1 MAKAKAKVEVE
12 AAAKAGTGA
21 RASTRTR
28 TKAKVHTG
36 HLRNSILFTSLFI
49 IVSILL
55 VLFPVTYSIAAS
67 ILRTNSITYTNQMLQ
82 QVDNS
87 INYYI
92 DGMISVSDY
101 IVENKNVV
109 DYIAKAKPATTAA
122 VKEELK
128 TVAGTRPDFV
138 NLIIFREDGS
148 FVSNR
153 DQMGINPNWDYMES
167 GWYKDALTA
176 EGEPVFSSS
185 RVENVVAGEYDWV
198 ISMSRALY
206 TDGRLSG
213 VLLVDLNYQ
222 QIADICSSLST
233 DDFGYIFIVGA
244 DGSLVYHPQQR
255 LVYSGIKTERFDL
268 VTRSE
273 GVRSVISNGY
283 IYTSSLSPTSGWVTV
298 SVFDTNKL
306 VSISSDIVILFIT
319 IGLFFSII
327 TFIISYVASKRLT
340 DPILQLKASMKQFE
354 RGDFDA
360 KANITVNNEVA
371 ELGDC
376 FNVMTE
382 QIKNLVEQ
390 ELLIEE
396 QKRISEL
403 QALQAQIR
411 PHFLYNTL
419 ESIIWM
425 SEIGETEKVIEM
437 TSSLSKLFR
446 ATTSNASEL
455 VTLKTEIDY
464 VTNYMKIQKMRYQDK
479 LTYRIDVDESIL
491 QAKVIKLI
499 IQPMVE
505 NAIYH
510 GIKQLKG
517 HGLIVV
523 SAYSEEQ
530 KLFITIRDNGVGF
543 DKGLLDGKADLAP
556 KDESGIGINNVRD
569 RIKLFFGSEYGISI
583 KSTDPGEEIPD
594 EHGIPGMRTTVT
606 LTLPLIFE

>member
-1 MAKAKAKVEVE
+1 MAKA
-12 AAAKAGTGA
+12 
-21 RASTRTR
+21 
-28 TKAKVHTG
+28 HTG

-49 IVSILL
+49 IVSILC

-67 ILRTNSITYTNQMLQ
+67 ILQTNSISYTKQMLR
-82 QVDNS
+82 QVDKS

-92 DGMISVSDY
+92 SGMVSVSDY
-101 IVENKNVV
+101 IVENEDVVSYLAASQPDTSSNVM
-109 DYIAKAKPATTAA
+109 
-122 VKEELK
+122 EELQ

-138 NLIIFREDGS
+138 NLIILREDGA
-148 FVSNR
+148 FVSNH
-153 DQMGINPNWDYMES
+153 DQMGINPNWDYRES
-167 GWYKDALTA
+167 SWYKDAITA

-206 TDGRLSG
+206 SNGQLSG
-213 VLLVDLNYQ
+213 ILLVDLNYQ
-222 QIADICSSLST
+222 QIADICSLSNN
-233 DDFGYIFIVGA
+233 DSGYIFIVGA
-244 DGSLVYHPQQR
+244 DGRLVYHPQQR

-273 GVRSVISNGY
+273 GVNAVISDGY
-283 IYTSSLSPTSGWVTV
+283 IYTSSLSPASGWVTV
-298 SVFDTNKL
+298 SVFDTNQL
-306 VSISSDIVILFIT
+306 VSISSDVIVLFVG

-354 RGDFDA
+354 KGDFDA

-371 ELGDC
+371 ELGES

-382 QIKNLVEQ
+382 RIKNLVAQ

-425 SEIGETEKVIEM
+425 SEIGENEKVIEM
-437 TSSLSKLFR
+437 TSALSKLFR
-446 ATTSNASEL
+446 ATTSNANEL

-479 LTYRIDVDESIL
+479 LNFRLDVDESLL
-491 QAKVIKLI
+491 QTKVIKLI

-517 HGLIVV
+517 QGLIIV
-523 SAYSEEQ
+523 SAHAEEQ
-530 KLFITIRDNGVGF
+530 KLYIAISDNGVGF
-543 DKGLLDGKADLAP
+543 DKGILDGTPDFAS
-556 KDESGIGINNVRD
+556 KDESGIGINNVKD
-569 RIKLFFGSEYGISI
+569 RIKLFFGSEYGINI
-583 KSTDPGEEIPD
+583 KSIVQDEAIPEEN
-594 EHGIPGMRTTVT
+594 GMPGMRTTVT

>member
-1 MAKAKAKVEVE
+1 MAKA
-12 AAAKAGTGA
+12 
-21 RASTRTR
+21 
-28 TKAKVHTG
+28 HTG

-49 IVSILL
+49 IVSILA
-55 VLFPVTYSIAAS
+55 VLFPVTYSIASS
-67 ILRTNSITYTNQMLQ
+67 ILQTNSISYTKQMLS

-101 IVENKNVV
+101 VVENEDVV
-109 DYIAKAKPATTAA
+109 NYVAAAKPASNAA
-122 VKEELK
+122 VMEELK
-128 TVAGTRPDFV
+128 IVAGTRPDFV

-148 FVSNR
+148 FVSNW
-153 DQMGINPNWDYMES
+153 DTMSINPNWN
-167 GWYKDALTA
+167 YKDSSWYTEALAA

-185 RVENVVAGEYDWV
+185 RVENVVAGKYDWV

-206 TDGRLSG
+206 SDGKLAG
-213 VLLVDLNYQ
+213 VLLIDLNYQ
-222 QIADICSSLST
+222 QIADICSSISYN
-233 DDFGYIFIVGA
+233 DSGYIFIVGA
-244 DGSLVYHPQQR
+244 DGRLVYHPQQR
-255 LVYSGIKTERFDL
+255 LIYSGIKSERFDL
-268 VTRSE
+268 VSRSE
-273 GVRSVISNGY
+273 GVHSVISDGY

-298 SVFDTNKL
+298 SVFDTNEL
-306 VSISSDIVILFIT
+306 VSFSSDVIVLFVA
-319 IGLFFSII
+319 IGLFFSVI

-340 DPILQLKASMKQFE
+340 DPILELKTSMKKFE
-354 RGDFDA
+354 QGDFDA

-371 ELGDC
+371 ELGDS
-376 FNVMTE
+376 FNTMTE
-382 QIKNLVEQ
+382 RIKNLVAQ
-390 ELLIEE
+390 ELQIEE

-479 LTYRIDVDESIL
+479 LNYRIDVDESIL

-517 HGLIVV
+517 QGLIVV
-523 SAYSEEQ
+523 SAHAEGQ
-530 KLFITIRDNGVGF
+530 KLLISISDNGVGF
-543 DKGLLDGKADLAP
+543 DKGILEGTADFAP

-569 RIKLFFGSEYGISI
+569 RIKLFFGSAYGISI
-583 KSTDPGEEIPD
+583 KSTAQGEDIPD
-594 EHGIPGMRTTVT
+594 ENGMPGMRTTVT

>member
-1 MAKAKAKVEVE
+1 VAK
-12 AAAKAGTGA
+12 
-21 RASTRTR
+21 S
-28 TKAKVHTG
+28 HTG

-49 IVSILL
+49 IVSILC

-67 ILRTNSITYTNQMLQ
+67 ILQTNSISYTKQMLR
-82 QVDNS
+82 QVDKS

-92 DGMISVSDY
+92 SGMVSVSDY
-101 IVENKNVV
+101 IVENEDVVSYLAARQPDTSSNVM
-109 DYIAKAKPATTAA
+109 
-122 VKEELK
+122 EELQ

-138 NLIIFREDGS
+138 NLIIIREDGA
-148 FVSNR
+148 FVSNH
-153 DQMGINPNWDYMES
+153 DQMGINPNWDYRES
-167 GWYKDALTA
+167 SWYKDAITA

-206 TDGRLSG
+206 SNGQLSG
-213 VLLVDLNYQ
+213 ILLVDLNYQ
-222 QIADICSSLST
+222 QIADICSLSNN
-233 DDFGYIFIVGA
+233 DSGYIFIVGA
-244 DGSLVYHPQQR
+244 DGRLVYHPQQR

-273 GVRSVISNGY
+273 GVNSVISDGY
-283 IYTSSLSPTSGWVTV
+283 IYTSSLSPASGWVTV
-298 SVFDTNKL
+298 SVFDTNQL
-306 VSISSDIVILFIT
+306 VSISSDVIVLFVG

-340 DPILQLKASMKQFE
+340 DPILQLKASMEQFE
-354 RGDFDA
+354 KGDFDA

-371 ELGDC
+371 ELGES

-382 QIKNLVEQ
+382 RIKNLVAQ

-425 SEIGETEKVIEM
+425 SEIGENEKVIEM
-437 TSSLSKLFR
+437 TSALSKLFR
-446 ATTSNASEL
+446 ATTSNANEL

-464 VTNYMKIQKMRYQDK
+464 VTNYMKIQKMRYRDK
-479 LTYRIDVDESIL
+479 LNYRLDVDESVL
-491 QAKVIKLI
+491 EAKVIKLI

-517 HGLIVV
+517 QGLIIV
-523 SAYSEEQ
+523 SAHAEEQ
-530 KLFITIRDNGVGF
+530 KLFITISDNGVGF
-543 DKGLLDGKADLAP
+543 DKGTLDGTPDFAS
-556 KDESGIGINNVRD
+556 KDESGIGINNVKD
-569 RIKLFFGSEYGISI
+569 RIKLFFGSEYGINI
-583 KSTDPGEEIPD
+583 KSIVQDEAIP
-594 EHGIPGMRTTVT
+594 EKNGITGMRTTVT

>member
-1 MAKAKAKVEVE
+1 MAKA
-12 AAAKAGTGA
+12 
-21 RASTRTR
+21 
-28 TKAKVHTG
+28 HTG

-67 ILRTNSITYTNQMLQ
+67 ILQTNSISYTNQMLSQ
-82 QVDNS
+82 IDNS
-87 INYYI
+87 IKYYI

-101 IVENKNVV
+101 IVENENVV
-109 DYIAKAKPATTAA
+109 GYISETLPETNTA
-122 VKEELK
+122 VKEELA

-148 FVSNR
+148 FVSSR
-153 DQMGINPNWDYMES
+153 ELMGVNPNWDYKES
-167 GWYKDALTA
+167 GWYKDAA
-176 EGEPVFSSS
+176 AAKGEPVFSSS

-206 TDGRLSG
+206 YNGRLCG
-213 VLLVDLNYQ
+213 VLLIDLNYQ
-222 QIADICSSLST
+222 QIADICSSLSYNDT
-233 DDFGYIFIVGA
+233 GYIFIVGA
-244 DGSLVYHPQQR
+244 DGRLVYHPQQR
-255 LVYSGIKTERFDL
+255 LVYSGIKSERFDL

-273 GVRSVISNGY
+273 GVQSVISDGY

-298 SVFDTNKL
+298 SVFDTNDL
-306 VSISSDIVILFIT
+306 VLISTNVIVLFVA

-340 DPILQLKASMKQFE
+340 DPILQLKESMKQFE
-354 RGDFDA
+354 KGDFDA

-382 QIKNLVEQ
+382 QIKHLVEQ

-425 SEIGETEKVIEM
+425 SEIGENEKVIEM

-446 ATTSNASEL
+446 VTTSNASEL

-479 LTYRIDVDESIL
+479 LNYRIDVDESIL

-510 GIKQLKG
+510 GIKQLRG
-517 HGLIVV
+517 QGLIVV
-523 SAYSEEQ
+523 SAHAEDQ
-530 KLFITIRDNGVGF
+530 KLYITISDNGVGF
-543 DKGLLDGKADLAP
+543 DKGILDGPVDIAQ
-556 KDESGIGINNVRD
+556 KDENGIGINNVKD
-569 RIKLFFGSEYGISI
+569 RIKLFFGSEYGMTIR
-583 KSTDPGEEIPD
+583 STAQGKEIP
-594 EHGIPGMRTTVT
+594 EENGMPGMRTIVT

>member
-1 MAKAKAKVEVE
+1 MAKA
-12 AAAKAGTGA
+12 
-21 RASTRTR
+21 RP
-28 TKAKVHTG
+28 G

-49 IVSILL
+49 IVSILAI
-55 VLFPVTYSIAAS
+55 LFPVTYSIAAS
-67 ILRTNSITYTNQMLQ
+67 VLQTNSISYTNQMLR

-101 IVENKNVV
+101 IVENKEVV
-109 DYIAKAKPATTAA
+109 SYISANIPDTRAS
-122 VKEELK
+122 VKEELQ

-138 NLIIFREDGS
+138 NLIIFREDGA

-153 DQMGINPNWDYMES
+153 DLMGINPGWNYKAS
-167 GWYKDALTA
+167 GWYIDAVSA
-176 EGEPVFSSS
+176 QGEPVFSSS

-206 TDGRLSG
+206 SNGRLAG
-213 VLLVDLNYQ
+213 VLLIDLNYQ
-222 QIADICSSLST
+222 QIADICSSLSYN
-233 DDFGYIFIVGA
+233 DSGYIFIVGA
-244 DGSLVYHPQQR
+244 DGRLVYHPQQR
-255 LVYSGIKTERFDL
+255 LVYSGIKAERLDL
-268 VTRSE
+268 VTHSE
-273 GVRSVISNGY
+273 GVKSVISDGY

-298 SVFDTNKL
+298 SVFDTNQL
-306 VSISSDIVILFIT
+306 VSISSDVIILFFA
-319 IGLFFSII
+319 IGIFFSVI

-354 RGDFDA
+354 RGDFDV

-371 ELGDC
+371 ELGDS
-376 FNVMTE
+376 FNNMTV
-382 QIKNLVEQ
+382 QIKNLVAQ

-425 SEIGETEKVIEM
+425 SEIGENEKVIEM

-479 LTYRIDVDESIL
+479 LNYRIEVDDSVM

-517 HGLIVV
+517 QGLIIV
-523 SAYSEEQ
+523 SAHAEGQ
-530 KLFITIRDNGVGF
+530 KLNISISDNGIGF
-543 DKGLLDGKADLAP
+543 DKGILDGPADFAQ
-556 KDESGIGINNVRD
+556 KDESGIGISNVRD
-569 RIKLFFGSEYGISI
+569 RIKLFFGSEYGITI
-583 KSTDPGEEIPD
+583 QSTAKDKASPRKDTESE
-594 EHGIPGMRTTVT
+594 MRTTVT

>member
-1 MAKAKAKVEVE
+1 MAKA
-12 AAAKAGTGA
+12 
-21 RASTRTR
+21 
-28 TKAKVHTG
+28 HTG

-67 ILRTNSITYTNQMLQ
+67 ILRTNAISYTNQMLSQ
-82 QVDNS
+82 IDNS

-101 IVENKNVV
+101 IVENDNVV
-109 DYIAKAKPATTAA
+109 EYISETLPEESTA
-122 VKEELK
+122 VKDELA

-148 FVSNR
+148 FVSNKE
-153 DQMGINPNWDYMES
+153 QMGVNPYWNYKES
-167 GWYKDALTA
+167 GWYKDAA
-176 EGEPVFSSS
+176 AAKGEPVFSSS

-206 TDGRLSG
+206 YNGRLCG
-213 VLLVDLNYQ
+213 VLLIDLNYQ
-222 QIADICSSLST
+222 QIADICSSLSYNES
-233 DDFGYIFIVGA
+233 GYIFIVGA
-244 DGSLVYHPQQR
+244 DGRLVYHPQQR
-255 LVYSGIKTERFDL
+255 LVYSGIKSERFDL

-273 GVRSVISNGY
+273 GVKSVFSDGY

-298 SVFDTNKL
+298 SVFDTNQL
-306 VSISSDIVILFIT
+306 VSISSDVIVLFVA
-319 IGLFFSII
+319 IGLFFSVI

-354 RGDFDA
+354 KGDFDA

-425 SEIGETEKVIEM
+425 SEIGENEKVIEM

-455 VTLKTEIDY
+455 VTLKTEMDY

-479 LTYRIDVDESIL
+479 LNYRIDVDESIL

-517 HGLIVV
+517 QGLIVV
-523 SAYSEEQ
+523 SAYAEDQ
-530 KLFITIRDNGVGF
+530 KLYITISDNGVGF
-543 DKGLLDGKADLAP
+543 DKGILEGTLDIAP
-556 KDESGIGINNVRD
+556 KDESGIGINNVKD
-569 RIKLFFGSEYGISI
+569 RIKLFFGSEYGMTI
-583 KSTDPGEEIPD
+583 KSTAQGEEIPD
-594 EHGIPGMRTTVT
+594 ENGKPGMRTIVT
-606 LTLPLIFE
+606 LILPLIFE

>member
-1 MAKAKAKVEVE
+1 MAKA
-12 AAAKAGTGA
+12 
-21 RASTRTR
+21 R
-28 TKAKVHTG
+28 TG

-49 IVSILL
+49 IVSILA
-55 VLFPVTYSIAAS
+55 VLFPITYSIAAN
-67 ILRTNSITYTNQMLQ
+67 ILQTNSISYTNQLLR

-101 IVENKNVV
+101 IVENENVV
-109 DYIAKAKPATTAA
+109 SYLSARTPDTREF

-138 NLIIFREDGS
+138 NLIIFREDRA

-153 DQMGINPNWDYMES
+153 DLMGINPNWDYRES
-167 GWYKDALTA
+167 DWYKDAIA
-176 EGEPVFSSS
+176 AKGEPVFSSS

-206 TDGRLSG
+206 VDDRLSG
-213 VLLVDLNYQ
+213 VLLIDLNYQ
-222 QIADICSSLST
+222 QIADICSSLSYN
-233 DDFGYIFIVGA
+233 DSGYIFIVGA
-244 DGSLVYHPQQR
+244 DGRLVYHPQQR
-255 LVYSGIKTERFDL
+255 LVYSGIKSERFDL

-273 GVRSVISNGY
+273 SINSVISDGY
-283 IYTSSLSPTSGWVTV
+283 IYTSSLSDNSGWVTV
-298 SVFDTNKL
+298 SVFDTNEL
-306 VSISSDIVILFIT
+306 VSISSNVIGLFVA
-319 IGLFFSII
+319 IGLFFSVI
-327 TFIISYVASKRLT
+327 TFIISYIASKRLT

-354 RGDFDA
+354 KGDFDA

-371 ELGDC
+371 ELGDS
-376 FNVMTE
+376 FNHMTE
-382 QIKNLVEQ
+382 RIKKLIEQ

-425 SEIGETEKVIEM
+425 AEIGENEKVIDM

-446 ATTSNASEL
+446 ATTSNANEL

-479 LTYRIDVDESIL
+479 LNYEIHVDNSVL

-517 HGLIVV
+517 KGRIVV
-523 SAYSEEQ
+523 TAHAEGKTLYIAIS
-530 KLFITIRDNGVGF
+530 DNGVGF
-543 DKGLLDGKADLAP
+543 DRDILDGNTAAVQ
-556 KDESGIGINNVRD
+556 KDEGGIGINNVRD
-569 RIKLFFGSEYGISI
+569 RIKLFFGSEYGVTI
-583 KSTDPGEEIPD
+583 KSAGQNPLNTDPEAINT
-594 EHGIPGMRTTVT
+594 IVT
-606 LTLPLIFE
+606 ITLPLIFE

>member
-1 MAKAKAKVEVE
+1 VAKA
-12 AAAKAGTGA
+12 
-21 RASTRTR
+21 
-28 TKAKVHTG
+28 HTG

-49 IVSILL
+49 IVSILC

-67 ILRTNSITYTNQMLQ
+67 ILQTNSISYTKQMLR
-82 QVDNS
+82 QVDKS

-92 DGMISVSDY
+92 SGMASVSDY
-101 IVENKNVV
+101 IVENEDVVSYLAARQPDTSSNVM
-109 DYIAKAKPATTAA
+109 
-122 VKEELK
+122 EELQ

-138 NLIIFREDGS
+138 NLIILREDGA
-148 FVSNR
+148 FVSNH
-153 DQMGINPNWDYMES
+153 DQMGINPNWNYRES
-167 GWYKDALTA
+167 SWYKDAITA
-176 EGEPVFSSS
+176 QGEPVFSSS

-206 TDGRLSG
+206 SNGQLSG
-213 VLLVDLNYQ
+213 ILLVDLNYQ
-222 QIADICSSLST
+222 QIADICSLSNN
-233 DDFGYIFIVGA
+233 DSGYIFIVGA
-244 DGSLVYHPQQR
+244 DGRLVYHPQQR

-273 GVRSVISNGY
+273 GVNSVISDGY
-283 IYTSSLSPTSGWVTV
+283 IYTSSLSPASGWVTV
-298 SVFDTNKL
+298 SVFDTNQL
-306 VSISSDIVILFIT
+306 VSISSDVIVLFVA
-319 IGLFFSII
+319 IGLFFAII

-354 RGDFDA
+354 KGDFDA
-360 KANITVNNEVA
+360 KANIMVNNEVA
-371 ELGDC
+371 ELGES

-382 QIKNLVEQ
+382 RIKNLVAQ

-425 SEIGETEKVIEM
+425 SEIGENEKVIEM
-437 TSSLSKLFR
+437 TSALSKLFR
-446 ATTSNASEL
+446 ATTSNANEL

-464 VTNYMKIQKMRYQDK
+464 VTNYMKIQKMRYRDK
-479 LTYRIDVDESIL
+479 LNYRLDVDESVL
-491 QAKVIKLI
+491 EAKVIKLI

-517 HGLIVV
+517 QGLIIV
-523 SAYSEEQ
+523 SAHAEEQ
-530 KLFITIRDNGVGF
+530 KLFITISDNGVGF
-543 DKGLLDGKADLAP
+543 DKGTLDGTLDFAS
-556 KDESGIGINNVRD
+556 KDESGIGINNVKD
-569 RIKLFFGSEYGISI
+569 RIKLFFGSEYGINI
-583 KSTDPGEEIPD
+583 KSIVQGEAIP
-594 EHGIPGMRTTVT
+594 EENGIPGMRTTVT

>member
-1 MAKAKAKVEVE
+1 MAKV
-12 AAAKAGTGA
+12 
-21 RASTRTR
+21 R
-28 TKAKVHTG
+28 TG

-49 IVSILL
+49 IVSILA
-55 VLFPVTYSIAAS
+55 VLFPITYSIAAN
-67 ILRTNSITYTNQMLQ
+67 ILQTNSISYTNQLLR

-87 INYYI
+87 ISYYI

-101 IVENKNVV
+101 IVENENVV
-109 DYIAKAKPATTAA
+109 SYLSARTPDTREF

-138 NLIIFREDGS
+138 NLIIFREDGA

-153 DQMGINPNWDYMES
+153 DLMGINPNWDYRES
-167 GWYKDALTA
+167 DWYKEAITA

-206 TDGRLSG
+206 VDDRLSG
-213 VLLVDLNYQ
+213 VLLIDLNYQ
-222 QIADICSSLST
+222 QIADICSSLSYN
-233 DDFGYIFIVGA
+233 DSGYIFIVGA
-244 DGSLVYHPQQR
+244 DGRLVYHPQQR
-255 LVYSGIKTERFDL
+255 LVYSGIKSERFDL
-268 VTRSE
+268 VNRSE
-273 GVRSVISNGY
+273 SITSVISDGY
-283 IYTSSLSPTSGWVTV
+283 IYTSSLSDNSGWVTV
-298 SVFDTNKL
+298 SVFDTNEL
-306 VSISSDIVILFIT
+306 VSISSNVIGLFVA
-319 IGLFFSII
+319 IGLFFSVI
-327 TFIISYVASKRLT
+327 TFIISYIASKRLT

-354 RGDFDA
+354 KGDFDA

-371 ELGDC
+371 ELGDS
-376 FNVMTE
+376 FNHMTE
-382 QIKNLVEQ
+382 RIKRLIEQ

-425 SEIGETEKVIEM
+425 AEIGENEKVIDM

-446 ATTSNASEL
+446 ATTSNANEL

-479 LTYRIDVDESIL
+479 LNYEIRVDDSVL

-517 HGLIVV
+517 KGRIVV
-523 SAYSEEQ
+523 TAHAEE
-530 KLFITIRDNGVGF
+530 KTLYIAISDNGVGF
-543 DKGLLDGKADLAP
+543 DRDILDGNTAAVQ
-556 KDESGIGINNVRD
+556 KDEGGIGINNVRD
-569 RIKLFFGSEYGISI
+569 RIKLFFGSEYGVTI
-583 KSTDPGEEIPD
+583 KSAGQDPLNTDPEAINT
-594 EHGIPGMRTTVT
+594 IVT
-606 LTLPLIFE
+606 ITLPLIFE

>member
-1 MAKAKAKVEVE
+1 VAKA
-12 AAAKAGTGA
+12 
-21 RASTRTR
+21 
-28 TKAKVHTG
+28 HTG

-49 IVSILL
+49 IVSILC

-67 ILRTNSITYTNQMLQ
+67 ILQTNSISYTKQMLR
-82 QVDNS
+82 QVDKS

-92 DGMISVSDY
+92 SGMVSVSDY
-101 IVENKNVV
+101 IVENEDVVSYLAASQPDTSSNVM
-109 DYIAKAKPATTAA
+109 
-122 VKEELK
+122 EELQ

-138 NLIIFREDGS
+138 NLIILREDGA
-148 FVSNR
+148 FVSNH
-153 DQMGINPNWDYMES
+153 DQMGINPNWDYRES
-167 GWYKDALTA
+167 SWYKDAITA

-206 TDGRLSG
+206 SNGQLSG
-213 VLLVDLNYQ
+213 ILLVDLNYQ
-222 QIADICSSLST
+222 QIADICSLSNN
-233 DDFGYIFIVGA
+233 DSGYIFIVGA
-244 DGSLVYHPQQR
+244 DGRLVYHPQQR

-273 GVRSVISNGY
+273 GVNAVISDGY
-283 IYTSSLSPTSGWVTV
+283 IYTSSLSPASGWVTV
-298 SVFDTNKL
+298 SVFDTNQL
-306 VSISSDIVILFIT
+306 VSISSDVIVLFVG

-340 DPILQLKASMKQFE
+340 DPILQLKASMEQFE
-354 RGDFDA
+354 KGDFDA

-371 ELGDC
+371 ELGES

-382 QIKNLVEQ
+382 RIKNLVAQ

-425 SEIGETEKVIEM
+425 SEIGENEKVIEM
-437 TSSLSKLFR
+437 TSALSKLFR
-446 ATTSNASEL
+446 ATTSNANEL

-479 LTYRIDVDESIL
+479 LNFRLDVDESLL
-491 QAKVIKLI
+491 QTKVIKLI

-517 HGLIVV
+517 QGLIIV
-523 SAYSEEQ
+523 SAHAEEQ
-530 KLFITIRDNGVGF
+530 KLYIAISDNGVGF
-543 DKGLLDGKADLAP
+543 DKGILDGTPDFAS
-556 KDESGIGINNVRD
+556 KDESGIGINNVKD
-569 RIKLFFGSEYGISI
+569 RIKLFFGSEYGINI
-583 KSTDPGEEIPD
+583 KSIVQDEAIPEEN
-594 EHGIPGMRTTVT
+594 GMPGMRTTVT

>member
-1 MAKAKAKVEVE
+1 VAKA
-12 AAAKAGTGA
+12 
-21 RASTRTR
+21 
-28 TKAKVHTG
+28 HTG

-49 IVSILL
+49 IVSILC

-67 ILRTNSITYTNQMLQ
+67 ILQTNSISYTKQMLR
-82 QVDNS
+82 QVDKS

-92 DGMISVSDY
+92 SGMVSVSDY
-101 IVENKNVV
+101 IVENEDVVSYLAASQPDTSSNVM
-109 DYIAKAKPATTAA
+109 
-122 VKEELK
+122 EELQ

-138 NLIIFREDGS
+138 NLIILREDGA
-148 FVSNR
+148 FVSNH
-153 DQMGINPNWDYMES
+153 DQMGINPNWDYRES
-167 GWYKDALTA
+167 SWYKDAITA

-206 TDGRLSG
+206 SNGQLSG
-213 VLLVDLNYQ
+213 ILLVDLNYQ
-222 QIADICSSLST
+222 QIADICSLSNN
-233 DDFGYIFIVGA
+233 DSGYIFIVGA
-244 DGSLVYHPQQR
+244 DGRLVYHPQQR

-273 GVRSVISNGY
+273 GVNAVISDGY
-283 IYTSSLSPTSGWVTV
+283 IYTSSLSPASGWVTV
-298 SVFDTNKL
+298 SVFDTNQL
-306 VSISSDIVILFIT
+306 VSISSDVIVLFVG

-354 RGDFDA
+354 KGDFDA

-371 ELGDC
+371 ELGES

-382 QIKNLVEQ
+382 RIKNLVAQ

-425 SEIGETEKVIEM
+425 SEIGENEKVIEM
-437 TSSLSKLFR
+437 TSALSKLFR
-446 ATTSNASEL
+446 ATTSNANEL

-479 LTYRIDVDESIL
+479 LNFRLDVDESLL
-491 QAKVIKLI
+491 QTKVIKLI

-517 HGLIVV
+517 QGLIIV
-523 SAYSEEQ
+523 SAHAEEQ
-530 KLFITIRDNGVGF
+530 KLYIAISDNGVGF
-543 DKGLLDGKADLAP
+543 DKGILDGTPDFAS
-556 KDESGIGINNVRD
+556 KDESGIGINNVKD
-569 RIKLFFGSEYGISI
+569 RIKLFFGSEYGINI
-583 KSTDPGEEIPD
+583 KSIVQDEAIPEEN
-594 EHGIPGMRTTVT
+594 GMPGMRTTVT

>member
-1 MAKAKAKVEVE
+1 MAK
-12 AAAKAGTGA
+12 
-21 RASTRTR
+21 S
-28 TKAKVHTG
+28 HTG

-49 IVSILL
+49 IVSILC

-67 ILRTNSITYTNQMLQ
+67 ILQTNSISYTKQMLR
-82 QVDNS
+82 QVDKS

-92 DGMISVSDY
+92 SGMVSVSDY
-101 IVENKNVV
+101 IVENEDVVSYLAARQPDTSSNVM
-109 DYIAKAKPATTAA
+109 
-122 VKEELK
+122 EELQ

-138 NLIIFREDGS
+138 NLIIIREDGA
-148 FVSNR
+148 FVSNH
-153 DQMGINPNWDYMES
+153 DQMGINPNWDYRES
-167 GWYKDALTA
+167 SWYKDAITA

-206 TDGRLSG
+206 SNGQLSG
-213 VLLVDLNYQ
+213 ILLVDLNYQ
-222 QIADICSSLST
+222 QIADICSLSNN
-233 DDFGYIFIVGA
+233 DSGYIFIVGA
-244 DGSLVYHPQQR
+244 DGRLVYHPQQR

-273 GVRSVISNGY
+273 GVNSVISDGY
-283 IYTSSLSPTSGWVTV
+283 IYTSSLSPASGWVTV
-298 SVFDTNKL
+298 SVFDTNQL
-306 VSISSDIVILFIT
+306 VSISSDVIVLFVG

-340 DPILQLKASMKQFE
+340 DPILQLKASMEQFE
-354 RGDFDA
+354 KGDFDA

-371 ELGDC
+371 ELGES

-382 QIKNLVEQ
+382 RIKNLVAQ

-425 SEIGETEKVIEM
+425 SEIGENEKVIEM
-437 TSSLSKLFR
+437 TSALSKLFR
-446 ATTSNASEL
+446 ATTSNANEL

-464 VTNYMKIQKMRYQDK
+464 VTNYMKIQKMRYRDK
-479 LTYRIDVDESIL
+479 LNYRLDVDESVL
-491 QAKVIKLI
+491 EAKVIKLI

-517 HGLIVV
+517 QGLIIV
-523 SAYSEEQ
+523 SAHAEEQ
-530 KLFITIRDNGVGF
+530 KLFITISDNGVGF
-543 DKGLLDGKADLAP
+543 DKGTLDGTPDFAS
-556 KDESGIGINNVRD
+556 KDESGIGINNVKD
-569 RIKLFFGSEYGISI
+569 RIKLFFGSEYGINI
-583 KSTDPGEEIPD
+583 KSIVQDEAIP
-594 EHGIPGMRTTVT
+594 EKNGITGMRTTVT

>member
-1 MAKAKAKVEVE
+1 MGKGKGWAIAKG
-12 AAAKAGTGA
+12 KAGA
-21 RASTRTR
+21 RIKA
-28 TKAKVHTG
+28 KAKVHTG

-55 VLFPVTYSIAAS
+55 VLFPVTYSITAS
-67 ILRTNSITYTNQMLQ
+67 ILRTNSITYTKQLLQ
-82 QVDNS
+82 QVDDS

-101 IVENKNVV
+101 IVENQNVV
-109 DYIAKAKPATTAA
+109 DYIAQTKPATDAA

-153 DQMGINPNWDYMES
+153 DQMVVNPNWDYMES
-167 GWYKDALTA
+167 SWYKDALNA

-206 TDGRLSG
+206 TDGHLSG

-222 QIADICSSLST
+222 QISDICSSLYT
-233 DDFGYIFIVGA
+233 DDSGYIFIVGA
-244 DGSLVYHPQQR
+244 DGRLVYHPQQR

-268 VTRSE
+268 VTRTE
-273 GVRSVISNGY
+273 GIWSVISGGN

-306 VSISSDIVILFIT
+306 VSISSDVVILFVA

-354 RGDFDA
+354 KGDFDA

-371 ELGDC
+371 ELGES

-382 QIKNLVEQ
+382 QIKNLVKQ

-479 LTYRIDVDESIL
+479 LNYRIDVDESIL

-523 SAYSEEQ
+523 SAYSEEK
-530 KLFITIRDNGVGF
+530 KLFITISDNGVGF
-543 DKGLLDGKADLAP
+543 DKGLLDGTADLAP

-569 RIKLFFGSEYGISI
+569 RIKLFFGSEYGITI
-583 KSTDPGEEIPD
+583 KSTDPEEEIP
-594 EHGIPGMRTTVT
+594 EEYGIPGMRTTVT

>member
-1 MAKAKAKVEVE
+1 MAKA
-12 AAAKAGTGA
+12 
-21 RASTRTR
+21 
-28 TKAKVHTG
+28 HTG

-49 IVSILL
+49 IVSILC

-67 ILRTNSITYTNQMLQ
+67 ILQTNSISYTKQMLR
-82 QVDNS
+82 QVDKS

-92 DGMISVSDY
+92 SGMASVSDY
-101 IVENKNVV
+101 IVENEDVVSYLAARQPDTSSNVM
-109 DYIAKAKPATTAA
+109 
-122 VKEELK
+122 EELQ

-138 NLIIFREDGS
+138 NLIILREDGA
-148 FVSNR
+148 FVSNH
-153 DQMGINPNWDYMES
+153 DQMGINPNWNYRES
-167 GWYKDALTA
+167 SWYKDAITA
-176 EGEPVFSSS
+176 QGEPVFSSS

-206 TDGRLSG
+206 SNGQLSG
-213 VLLVDLNYQ
+213 ILLVDLNYQ
-222 QIADICSSLST
+222 QIADICSLSNN
-233 DDFGYIFIVGA
+233 DSGYIFIVGA
-244 DGSLVYHPQQR
+244 DGRLVYHPQQR

-273 GVRSVISNGY
+273 GVNSVISDGY
-283 IYTSSLSPTSGWVTV
+283 IYTSSLSPASGWVTV
-298 SVFDTNKL
+298 SVFDTNQL
-306 VSISSDIVILFIT
+306 VSISSDVIVLFVA
-319 IGLFFSII
+319 IGLFFAII

-354 RGDFDA
+354 KGDFDA
-360 KANITVNNEVA
+360 KANIMVNNEVA
-371 ELGDC
+371 ELGES

-382 QIKNLVEQ
+382 RIKNLVAQ

-425 SEIGETEKVIEM
+425 SEIGENEKVIEM
-437 TSSLSKLFR
+437 TSALSKLFR
-446 ATTSNASEL
+446 ATTSNANEL

-464 VTNYMKIQKMRYQDK
+464 VTNYMKIQKMRYRDK
-479 LTYRIDVDESIL
+479 LNYRLDVDESVL
-491 QAKVIKLI
+491 EAKVIKLI

-517 HGLIVV
+517 QGLIIV
-523 SAYSEEQ
+523 SAHAEEQ
-530 KLFITIRDNGVGF
+530 KLFITISDNGVGF
-543 DKGLLDGKADLAP
+543 DKGTLDGTLDFAS
-556 KDESGIGINNVRD
+556 KDESGIGINNVKD
-569 RIKLFFGSEYGISI
+569 RIKLFFGSEYGINI
-583 KSTDPGEEIPD
+583 KSIVQGEAIP
-594 EHGIPGMRTTVT
+594 EENGIPGMRTTVT